1 MRCEENVSESIGSSG
16 RLKRLQ
22 GAEVS
27 FTCFMFDTHLFIKDE
42 SGSVSCW
49 VTWDLGSDDERRTRL
64 LTNKLFH
71 TKLID

>member
-1 MRCEENVSESIGSSG
+1 MWCEENVSESIGSSG

-42 SGSVSCW
+42 KRLRFMLG
-49 VTWDLGSDDERRTRL
+49 DLGFGER
-64 LTNKLFH
+64 
-71 TKLID
+71 